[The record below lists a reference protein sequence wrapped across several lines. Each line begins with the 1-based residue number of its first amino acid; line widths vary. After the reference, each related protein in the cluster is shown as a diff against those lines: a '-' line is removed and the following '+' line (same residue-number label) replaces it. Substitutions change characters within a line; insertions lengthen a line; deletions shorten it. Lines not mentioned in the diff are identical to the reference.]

1 MNTPTSNP
9 IPAISLLGLGGYAF
23 SGKDTVADLLVEH
36 HGWAKTYMS
45 KPLEQALLTLNPQI
59 PIVRAWETTPEGL
72 KAVNHYSRIEPTG
85 RHEMQIFVSYQVLH
99 EAVGYDE
106 SKHNPEVRR
115 LLQALGTEVGRDM
128 FGESLWV
135 DIMLKEAH
143 DLRSQGRAVAVTGI
157 RFANELDAI
166 RTARGLL
173 VWVSRPGFDPV
184 NAHVSDNGLTEDDF
198 DLTLPNNGTVDD
210 LRNRVAALV
219 RVLDFGWASIPR

>member
-1 MNTPTSNP
+1 MNTLTPT
-9 IPAISLLGLGGYAF
+9 PAVSLIGLGGYAF
-23 SGKDTVADLLVEH
+23 SGKDTVADLLAEH

-45 KPLEQALLTLNPQI
+45 KPLEQALLTINPQI

-106 SKHNPEVRR
+106 SKLNPEVRR

-173 VWVSRPGFDPV
+173 VWVSRPGLDPV
-184 NAHVSDNGLTEDDF
+184 NAHVSDNGLTENDF
-198 DLTLPNNGTVDD
+198 DLTVINDGTVDD
-210 LRNRVAALV
+210 LRSKVAALV
-219 RVLDFGWASIPR
+219 RTLSNGRTSLPR